1 MSPFG
6 KTLPAAPVGDATLHP
21 LPGWGGELWSPHQ
34 DSLSTAP
41 SITLQTC
48 SGAAESHTLTPP
60 LADLYLVPGWESVMK
75 SSLFP

>member
-34 DSLSTAP
+34 DSLSTAL
-41 SITLQTC
+41 SITLQTR
-48 SGAAESHTLTPP
+48 SGAQNLTP
-60 LADLYLVPGWESVMK
+60 
-75 SSLFP
+75 